1 MNKPDKD
8 EIDISVLS
16 DEQVRRCFIAA
27 KEGRK
32 YEIDKFWQR
41 SLFFWGFIGA
51 AFIAYAKAAGDHQPT
66 ETLFIA
72 CFGLICSVA
81 WTLSNRG
88 SKYWQEAWETKV
100 ERFEIRHLG
109 IALFSH
115 QEKRQMKGL
124 WGAHLYSVSKLTIL
138 LSDFTA
144 LVWLIFA
151 LKASGLLTAHTFCP
165 IQWPAVTFLGAVA
178 YVVLLLVRGRKS

>member
-1 MNKPDKD
+1 MSKSGKD
-8 EIDISVLS
+8 DIDISALS
-16 DEQVRRCFIAA
+16 EEQVKRCFIAA

-51 AFIAYAKAAGDHQPT
+51 AFIAYAKAAGDHQSV

-100 ERFEIRHLG
+100 ERFEVRHLG

-115 QEKRQMKGL
+115 QEKQQKKGF
-124 WGAHLYSVSKLTIL
+124 WGAQLYSVSKLTIL
-138 LSDFTA
+138 LSDFAA

-151 LKASGLLTAHTFCP
+151 LKASGLLTAHSFCP
-165 IQWPAVTFLGAVA
+165 IRWPVVSFLAAVA
-178 YVVLLLVRGRKS
+178 YVGLLIVCGRKS